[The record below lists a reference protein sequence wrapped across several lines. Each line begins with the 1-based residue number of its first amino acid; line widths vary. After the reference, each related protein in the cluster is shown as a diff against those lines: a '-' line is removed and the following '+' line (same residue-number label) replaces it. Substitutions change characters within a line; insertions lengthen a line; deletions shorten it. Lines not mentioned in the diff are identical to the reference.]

1 MIIRF
6 RDFSDDK
13 LILRVYKQTYIAC
26 DKKKKRPNK
35 TLLCRSESLICE
47 QKHSYNQTTYTNTK
61 LHGPHKYK
69 LISTL
74 NGRRKPHIQT
84 YVGV

>member
-26 DKKKKRPNK
+26 DKKKKDP
-35 TLLCRSESLICE
+35 T
-47 QKHSYNQTTYTNTK
+47 KHFSVEVK
-61 LHGPHKYK
+61 A
-69 LISTL
+69 
-74 NGRRKPHIQT
+74 
-84 YVGV
+84 